1 MKVLRALGIRALGI
15 GVAVGLLGA
24 SFAAPVGA
32 QSKPKFTGE
41 PVTVMTYGEFDVPAT
56 GTSDPEWPG
65 AVKARAKAINESG
78 GLKDAGGD
86 THKVEV
92 LVCNTGLDPNKAS
105 ACAQEAVDAGVVAVV
120 GANTTYGAQAL
131 PVLEGAGIASIGTF
145 IGGPTDASSPVSFP
159 LTSGLPGVFTG
170 LPAVLADQGAE
181 TIGSIIPD
189 LGEIT
194 GVAEL
199 FMDQGASASGA
210 SLQKP
215 VLVPADATDLAPYV
229 ASGTADDPDG
239 LITVLLGDGYA
250 TLLQQMAQSDYEGLQ
265 ATQAGIVTA
274 DVIEQAGDAANG
286 LLLVGATT
294 PFTNTKVPGVKMFRK
309 DMKAYDSSLP
319 LNDSAMVSWASMWVL
334 ERIAAD
340 LPTIDAA
347 SVLDAMG
354 KVSDLDM
361 GGITPPL
368 TTTKGTGIALLERMY
383 NPTVVF
389 SSVKNGKI
397 KQLKPDFFDPF
408 VGDFVQP

>member
-1 MKVLRALGIRALGI
+1 
-15 GVAVGLLGA
+15 
-24 SFAAPVGA
+24 
-32 QSKPKFTGE
+32 
-41 PVTVMTYGEFDVPAT
+41 
-56 GTSDPEWPG
+56 
-65 AVKARAKAINESG
+65 
-78 GLKDAGGD
+78 
-86 THKVEV
+86 
-92 LVCNTGLDPNKAS
+92 
-105 ACAQEAVDAGVVAVV
+105 
-120 GANTTYGAQAL
+120 
-131 PVLEGAGIASIGTF
+131 
-145 IGGPTDASSPVSFP
+145 
-159 LTSGLPGVFTG
+159 
-170 LPAVLADQGAE
+170 
-181 TIGSIIPD
+181 
-189 LGEIT
+189 
-194 GVAEL
+194 
-199 FMDQGASASGA
+199 
-210 SLQKP
+210 
-215 VLVPADATDLAPYV
+215 
-229 ASGTADDPDG
+229 
-239 LITVLLGDGYA
+239 
-250 TLLQQMAQSDYEGLQ
+250 MAQSDYEGLQ